1 MDNKELLEKAQ
12 YYIMLNDDNLYV
24 CEYLQSIEEESKY
37 CAENCENYV

>member
-24 CEYLQSIEEESKY
+24 CEYLQSIEE
-37 CAENCENYV
+37 